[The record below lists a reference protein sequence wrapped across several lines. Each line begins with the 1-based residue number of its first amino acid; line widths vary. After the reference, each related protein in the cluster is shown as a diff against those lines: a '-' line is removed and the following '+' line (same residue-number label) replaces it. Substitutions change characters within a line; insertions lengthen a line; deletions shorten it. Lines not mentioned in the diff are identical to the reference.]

1 MYQVF
6 KFGGA
11 SIRDVKNIINV
22 GEILQSYVS
31 DKLVIVFSAM
41 GKVTNMLEYIVET
54 YIHGNNDPVIALQ
67 KVKDFHN
74 SILNQLFEKEE
85 PIFDEV
91 NNLFVEIEWI
101 LEESPNDN
109 YSYIYDQIVPVGEFL
124 STRIMSSYL
133 AKIGFNNSLLDA
145 RDLIKTDNSFRN
157 GRVDWELTTD
167 CIKNYVKDQHCIT
180 QGFLGCTSENFT
192 TTLGREGSDFSA
204 AILGFS
210 LDASQ
215 VVIWKDVPGM
225 MNADPKSFELS
236 RLLETISFD
245 EAIELAYFG
254 AKVIHPKTIQPLKKK
269 KIPLYIKSFLQ
280 PNNPGSKIA
289 DGVSTM
295 PKVPSFIIKENQIL
309 ISISDPSLSFIVEN
323 HISRIFALLA
333 KHNVSVNMMQNSAI
347 SFSICADNDKYKIPA
362 LITDLQDDFT
372 VYYNKNLN
380 LCTIRRYTK
389 DSDKYV
395 LKNKEVLLE
404 QRSRNTLQL
413 VVMDI

>member
-1 MYQVF
+1 MYIVF

-22 GEILQSYVS
+22 GEILQSYAS

-41 GKVTNMLEYIVET
+41 GKVTNMLENVVEGYVYGET
-54 YIHGNNDPVIALQ
+54 DPLISLQ
-67 KVKDFHN
+67 KVKNFHYN
-74 SILNQLFEKEE
+74 ILDQLFEKKDS
-85 PIFDEV
+85 IFNEV

-101 LEESPNDN
+101 LEDAPNND
-109 YSYIYDQIVPVGEFL
+109 YSYIYDQIVPIGEFL
-124 STRIMSSYL
+124 ATKIMSNYL
-133 AKIGFNNSLLDA
+133 IKIGFNNLLLDA
-145 RDLIKTDNSFRN
+145 RDLIKTDNSYRN
-157 GRVDWELTTD
+157 AKVDWELTAN
-167 CIKNYVKDQHCIT
+167 CIKNFIKEKHCIT

-204 AILGFS
+204 AILAFS
-210 LDASQ
+210 LDASR

-225 MNADPKSFELS
+225 MNADPKSFDS
-236 RLLETISFD
+236 PSLLDSISFD

-269 KIPLYIKSFLQ
+269 QIPLYIKSFLE
-280 PNNPGSKIA
+280 PANKGSHISEA
-289 DGVSTM
+289 VSTL

-323 HISRIFALLA
+323 HMSRIFALLA
-333 KHNVSVNMMQNSAI
+333 KHNISVNMMQNSAI
-347 SFSICADNDKYKIPA
+347 SFSVCVDNDKYKIPA
-362 LITDLQDDFT
+362 LLADLQDNFA
-372 VYYNKNLN
+372 VYYNKNLT
-380 LCTIRRYTK
+380 LYTIRRYTQDSEEYISK
-389 DSDKYV
+389 DKQ
-395 LKNKEVLLE
+395 VLLE